1 LYKTLLDVVIA
12 HQLVRPERN
21 ARFHH
26 GFAAPQHRKYVGGT
40 RGDDLDSP
48 PTQGDLR
55 QRRACPAQEAAME
68 LRTRL
73 NVLAAI
79 ISFAFLT
86 AVVFGMF

>member
-1 LYKTLLDVVIA
+1 MRCGSKETPDFIMDLLRRSIEICWRDGR
-12 HQLVRPERN
+12 QPL
-21 ARFHH
+21 RFRSDA
-26 GFAAPQHRKYVGGT
+26 GRLASAPG
-40 RGDDLDSP
+40 
-48 PTQGDLR
+48 
-55 QRRACPAQEAAME
+55 CPAQEAAME

>member
-1 LYKTLLDVVIA
+1 VFEFL
-12 HQLVRPERN
+12 
-21 ARFHH
+21 AR
-26 GFAAPQHRKYVGGT
+26 GSFASTSASSGK
-40 RGDDLDSP
+40 
-48 PTQGDLR
+48 
-55 QRRACPAQEAAME
+55 EALME

>member
-1 LYKTLLDVVIA
+1 VG
-12 HQLVRPERN
+12 QL
-21 ARFHH
+21 AS
-26 GFAAPQHRKYVGGT
+26 K
-40 RGDDLDSP
+40 
-48 PTQGDLR
+48 
-55 QRRACPAQEAAME
+55 RRLVPAKEAAME